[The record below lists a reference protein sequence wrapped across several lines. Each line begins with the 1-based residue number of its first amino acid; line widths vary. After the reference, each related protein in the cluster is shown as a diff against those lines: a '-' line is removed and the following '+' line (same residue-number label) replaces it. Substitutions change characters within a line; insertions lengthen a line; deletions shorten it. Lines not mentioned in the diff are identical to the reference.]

1 MKIISCTNNIN
12 LSKEIAK
19 KLNKKLVDIKI
30 IRFAD
35 GEVYVEINDNM
46 RGQDVF
52 IIQSTSTP
60 VNDSIMELLICIDAL
75 RRASAKSITAVLP
88 YFAYARQDRKVSPR
102 SPISA
107 KLFANLLTGSG
118 ASRVLTMD
126 LHANQIQ
133 GFFDIPVDNLFAAPT
148 FVQHIKKNIKSKK
161 LVCVA
166 PDVGGVE
173 RARAIGKRL
182 SADLA
187 MIDKRRSGPGKSEVM
202 NVIGDVKNKICIIID
217 DLVDSGGTIVNAA
230 SALKSK
236 GAKDVYA
243 YVVHGVLTGDAVK
256 KINKSKI
263 KKFVI
268 SNSIMNM
275 GKIKKSTKFQTISVG
290 TLFAEAMKRISIS
303 KSVSKLFK

>member
-1 MKIISCTNNIN
+1 MNIISCTNNRD

-19 KLNKKLVDIKI
+19 KLNKKLVDTKI

-35 GEVYVEINDNM
+35 GEVYVEINENM

-52 IIQSTSTP
+52 VIQSTCTP

-107 KLFANLLTGSG
+107 KLFANLLMGSG

-148 FVQHIKKNIKSKK
+148 FVQHVKKNIKSKS

-173 RARAIGKRL
+173 RARAIAKRL

-187 MIDKRRSGPGKSEVM
+187 IIDKRRSGPGTSEVM
-202 NVIGDVKNKICIIID
+202 NVIGDVRNKICVIID

-230 SALKSK
+230 SALKNK

-243 YVVHGVLTGDAVK
+243 YVVHGVLTGQAVK
-256 KINKSKI
+256 KINNSKI

-268 SNSIMNM
+268 SNSIMNFK
-275 GKIKKSTKFQTISVG
+275 KIKKSKKFQIISVG
-290 TLFAEAMKRISIS
+290 TLFAEAIKRISIS

>member
-1 MKIISCTNNIN
+1 MKLISCTNNTS
-12 LSKEIAK
+12 LSKEIAR
-19 KLNKKLVDIKI
+19 KLGKKLVDTKI
-30 IRFAD
+30 TRFAD
-35 GEVYVEINDNM
+35 GEVYVEINENM

-52 IIQSTSTP
+52 VIQSTSTP
-60 VNDSIMELLICIDAL
+60 VNDSIMELLICVDAL

-88 YFAYARQDRKVSPR
+88 YYAYARQDRKVTPR

-107 KLFANLLTGSG
+107 KLFANLLAGSG
-118 ASRVLTMD
+118 VSRVLTMD

-148 FVQHIKKNIKSKK
+148 LVSHIKKNIKTKNI
-161 LVCVA
+161 VCVA

-182 SADLA
+182 LADLA
-187 MIDKRRSGPGKSEVM
+187 IIDKRRSGPGKSEVM
-202 NVIGDVKNKICIIID
+202 NVIGNVKNKTCIIID

-230 SALKSK
+230 SALKNK

-243 YVVHGVLTGDAVK
+243 YVVHGVLTGEAVK

-263 KKFVI
+263 RRFVI
-268 SNSIMNM
+268 SNSIFNDK
-275 GKIKKSTKFQTISVG
+275 KIGRSAKFQIINVG
-290 TLFAEAMKRISIS
+290 TLLAEAIKRISIS

>member
-1 MKIISCTNNIN
+1 MKLISCTNNTS
-12 LSKEIAK
+12 LSKEIAR
-19 KLNKKLVDIKI
+19 KLGKKLVDTKI
-30 IRFAD
+30 TRFAD
-35 GEVYVEINDNM
+35 GEVYVEINENM

-52 IIQSTSTP
+52 VIQSTSTP
-60 VNDSIMELLICIDAL
+60 VNDSIMELLICVDAL

-88 YFAYARQDRKVSPR
+88 YYAYARQDRKVTPR

-107 KLFANLLTGSG
+107 KLFANLLAGSG
-118 ASRVLTMD
+118 VSRVLTMD

-148 FVQHIKKNIKSKK
+148 LVSHIKKNIKTKNI
-161 LVCVA
+161 VCVA

-182 SADLA
+182 LADLA
-187 MIDKRRSGPGKSEVM
+187 IIDKRRSGPGKSEVM
-202 NVIGDVKNKICIIID
+202 NVIGNVKNKTCIIID

-243 YVVHGVLTGDAVK
+243 YVVHGVLTGEAVK

-263 KKFVI
+263 RRFVI
-268 SNSIMNM
+268 SNSIFNDK
-275 GKIKKSTKFQTISVG
+275 KIGRSAKFQIINVG
-290 TLFAEAMKRISIS
+290 TLLAEAIKRISIS

>member
-187 MIDKRRSGPGKSEVM
+187 IIDKRRSGPGKSEVM